1 MLNKDFKF
9 CDLNEPSV
17 IAMAQYLSKYDAV
30 LHHMAKY
37 QQTQGLNTYL
47 YELATKVHEFYNS
60 LNLTKVEDD
69 NLRLSILHILYATRI
84 ILRNGL
90 AMLGI
95 KAYEEM

>member
-1 MLNKDFKF
+1 M
-9 CDLNEPSV
+9 
-17 IAMAQYLSKYDAV
+17 IAIAQYLAKYDGT

-37 QQTQGLNTYL
+37 QQTQVLNTYL
-47 YELATKVHEFYNS
+47 YELATKVHEFYNE
-60 LNLTKVEDD
+60 LNLTKVE
-69 NLRLSILHILYATRI
+69 NESIRLSILHILYAARI